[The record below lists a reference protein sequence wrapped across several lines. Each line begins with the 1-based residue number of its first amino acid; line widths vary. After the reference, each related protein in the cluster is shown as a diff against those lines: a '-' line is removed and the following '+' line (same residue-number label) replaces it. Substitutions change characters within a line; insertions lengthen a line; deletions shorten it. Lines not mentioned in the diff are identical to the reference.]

1 MLPKVEK
8 LMTPK
13 ALSDQTAHICT
24 HMCLSVSQRNVDQKS
39 LETVFKIAICRQY
52 DDKWQN
58 LETNGNQS
66 LFFIYVLLM
75 VLTFLIST
83 HSTLVN
89 VYVDLVVFT
98 RIAGTS

>member
-1 MLPKVEK
+1 MFRCLDIMLPKVEK

-66 LFFIYVLLM
+66 LFFYLCFVDGI
-75 VLTFLIST
+75 
-83 HSTLVN
+83 N
-89 VYVDLVVFT
+89 VFDFHP
-98 RIAGTS
+98 